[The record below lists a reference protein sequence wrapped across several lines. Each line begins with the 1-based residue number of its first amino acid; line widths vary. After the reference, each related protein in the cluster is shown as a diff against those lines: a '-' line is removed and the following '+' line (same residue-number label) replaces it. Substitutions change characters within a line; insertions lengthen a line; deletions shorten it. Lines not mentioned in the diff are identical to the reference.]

1 LVKINKVKETKGVY
15 RIFAKVHD
23 ISLLSPSFVKFYVIT
38 STNSMNF
45 VEVPKNH
52 PNLGG
57 NEIYWDIGV
66 LLVPEGKFMEINGI

>member
-1 LVKINKVKETKGVY
+1 
-15 RIFAKVHD
+15 
-23 ISLLSPSFVKFYVIT
+23 VKFYVIT
-38 STNSMNF
+38 SANSMNF

-66 LLVPEGKFMEINGI
+66 LFVPEGKFMEINGI